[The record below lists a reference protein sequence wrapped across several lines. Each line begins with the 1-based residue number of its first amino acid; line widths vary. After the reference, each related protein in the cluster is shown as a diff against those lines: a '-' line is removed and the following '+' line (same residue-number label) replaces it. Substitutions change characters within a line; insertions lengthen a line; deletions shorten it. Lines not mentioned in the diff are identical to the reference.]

1 MFLNISKLDFPYVYS
16 PPEKQIDHAMKIKLN
31 GKKLYQTN
39 SVKYLGIH
47 FDIYLFWKHQ
57 INNADEKLN
66 KENAI
71 LSKIRY

>member
-1 MFLNISKLDFPYVYS
+1 
-16 PPEKQIDHAMKIKLN
+16 MKKKLN

-47 FDIYLFWKHQ
+47 FDKDLFWKHQ
-57 INNADEKLN
+57 INNVAKKLN
-66 KENAI
+66 KENEI